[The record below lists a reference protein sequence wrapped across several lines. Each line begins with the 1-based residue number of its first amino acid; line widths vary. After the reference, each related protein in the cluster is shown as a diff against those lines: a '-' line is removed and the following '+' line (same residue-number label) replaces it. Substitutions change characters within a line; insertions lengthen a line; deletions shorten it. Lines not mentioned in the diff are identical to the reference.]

1 MDLLSDYILYFSA
14 EKAIKI
20 SIPNAL

>member
-1 MDLLSDYILYFSA
+1 MALLSDYILYFSA

-20 SIPNAL
+20 DVPNTL